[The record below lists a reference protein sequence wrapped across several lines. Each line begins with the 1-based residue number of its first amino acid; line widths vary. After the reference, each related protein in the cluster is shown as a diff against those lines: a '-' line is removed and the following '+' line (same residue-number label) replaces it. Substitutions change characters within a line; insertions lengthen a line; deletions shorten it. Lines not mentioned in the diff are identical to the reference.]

1 MEQDNSVSPI
11 NRTKSDFAEFMQRG
25 DDFFKIQLLRQ
36 ALTWYNKA
44 LSLDSEDKKVKSHI
58 SECERLI
65 AFENKVVYTLISV
78 ASVSILLYL
87 LFIK

>member
-1 MEQDNSVSPI
+1 MKQDNSVSPI

-44 LSLDSEDKKVKSHI
+44 LSLGIENEEVKFRI
-58 SECERLI
+58 SECERLL

-78 ASVSILLYL
+78 TSVLILLFL
-87 LFIK
+87 IFIK

>member
-1 MEQDNSVSPI
+1 MKQDNSVSPI
-11 NRTKSDFAEFMQRG
+11 NLDKSDFAEFIQRG

-36 ALTWYNKA
+36 ALTWYSKA
-44 LSLDSEDKKVKSHI
+44 LSLDIENEKVKSRI

-78 ASVSILLYL
+78 ALVLILLCL
-87 LFIK
+87 IFIK